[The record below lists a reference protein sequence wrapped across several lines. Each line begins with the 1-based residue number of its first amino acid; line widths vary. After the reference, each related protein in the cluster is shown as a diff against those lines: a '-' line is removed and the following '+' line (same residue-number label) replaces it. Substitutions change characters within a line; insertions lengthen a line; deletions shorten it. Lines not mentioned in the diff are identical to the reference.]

1 MPLNGHVGIKM
12 PLNGHVEVIGQTPVA
27 ALKAAAWPKF
37 FEQVRLNREKVHPCF
52 DWHLLNSFRKTI
64 AGPSQFQTRSW
75 FTISDQP
82 KKGKF

>member
-37 FEQVRLNREKVHPCF
+37 FERFRLNREKCTHASIGIHSLIF
-52 DWHLLNSFRKTI
+52 AKQSRDQLSFRRGLGLEFPTN
-64 AGPSQFQTRSW
+64 P
-75 FTISDQP
+75 
-82 KKGKF
+82 KGKF